1 VSAALAS
8 GGERLALRLE
18 RLERAAKAERR
29 FTTATLAVGAVIVLA
44 IPLAALCA
52 PLLGVPDPNHQ
63 DLGAVLQSPSWAHP
77 FGTDSVGRDLFS
89 RTLAATWVDYPV
101 GIVTTYVPLAMGVA
115 LGVIAGYF
123 GGFLDALIMRIADV
137 FLAFPF
143 MVFVIAFIAVFGA
156 GLLGVYVGI
165 IAFGWASFA
174 RITRGEMLVLR
185 ERQFIRAGQTLGL
198 PTRRILFVHALPQ
211 LLRPNLV
218 FSMAVVVLNIL
229 ALASLSYLG
238 LGVQPPTPEWGAIVA
253 DGQQYLFTAWWVSTL
268 PGLVVVLAGVGFSLL
283 GDGLADRF
291 GYDFRLTV

>member
-8 GGERLALRLE
+8 GGERLAVRLE

-185 ERQFIRAGQTLGL
+185 ERQFMRAGQTLGL

>member
-1 VSAALAS
+1 MSAALAS
-8 GGERLALRLE
+8 GGERLAVRLE

-185 ERQFIRAGQTLGL
+185 ERQFMRAGQTLGL

>member
-1 VSAALAS
+1 MSAALAS

-185 ERQFIRAGQTLGL
+185 ERQFMRAGQTLGL